1 MTNIADE
8 ETTTMTTGLRPRQV
22 ANQLL
27 RAFRAEADFLRV
39 LGGWTPRVTENDE
52 RLAFARDL
60 GLRAEHGDALLQRL
74 HRLRT
79 TAQMIPAPAPEWRE
93 LVELVDAAPTASDL
107 VAAVYDVIGTALV
120 DAYRQLLADC
130 DPLSDEPTIRLVSRN
145 LLPDHEERR
154 AWAAGFLRANPA
166 DQSYVERVR
175 EALAAAGG
183 LIVRSD
189 EVPPDRTDKQ
199 AANGTGFWPLPRQ
212 APEAISLGSEYR
224 LVTEG
229 EKASYCPPFEEFGP
243 QDVEV
248 LVVHHGLM
256 PEIASLAIIG
266 SMLYEVADRP
276 WEFYRDFATQCAD
289 EVRHIGVLVRRLEA
303 LGATTSTH
311 AFPTWTFYDAVA
323 YLPVHERTLVFNTIV
338 EGNVVETLHDRVRAL
353 DEAGNADSAAAMDW
367 ISADE
372 SLHLHNGMRWLGEG
386 GLTEEEIDAL
396 LCRGQALLGL
406 VMKQKDASVKV
417 FDSESEAL
425 SGADFYGPRRNPVAP
440 IARQLGGFSETQI
453 DKLVT
458 SAGGRTIR
466 R

>member
-1 MTNIADE
+1 MDAPPT
-8 ETTTMTTGLRPRQV
+8 TTGLRPRQV

-39 LGGWTPRVTENDE
+39 LGGWTPRATENDE

-60 GLRAEHGDALLQRL
+60 GMRAEHGELLLARL
-74 HRLRT
+74 RRLRT
-79 TAQMIPAPAPEWRE
+79 TPEMVHVPDASWRQLVKVVDDAPSTP
-93 LVELVDAAPTASDL
+93 DL
-107 VAAVYDVIGTALV
+107 VAAVYAVIGSALL
-120 DAYRQLLADC
+120 DAYRGLVADC
-130 DPLSDEPTIRLVSRN
+130 DPLADEHTIRLVTRN
-145 LLPDHEERR
+145 LIPDHEERLT
-154 AWAAGFLRANPA
+154 WAFSFLATHPA
-166 DQSYVERVR
+166 DPAYVQSVR
-175 EALAAAGG
+175 DALDAAGG
-183 LIVRSD
+183 LVVRSD
-189 EVPPDRTDKQ
+189 EVPDDRTDAL
-199 AANGTGFWPLPRQ
+199 AANGTGFWPLERESP
-212 APEAISLGSEYR
+212 AEITLGSEYR
-224 LVTEG
+224 IVQEG

-243 QDVEV
+243 RDVEV

-266 SMLYEVADRP
+266 SMLHEVADRP

-303 LGATTSTH
+303 LGASTDTH
-311 AFPTWTFYDAVA
+311 PFPTWTFYDAVA
-323 YLPVHERTLVFNTIV
+323 YLPVEERTLVFNTIV
-338 EGNVVETLHDRVRAL
+338 EGNVVDTLHDRVRAL

-386 GLTEEEIDAL
+386 DLTEAEIDAL

-406 VMKQKDASVKV
+406 VMKQKDATVKV

-453 DKLVT
+453 EKLVA
-458 SAGGRTIR
+458 SASGRTIR

>member
-1 MTNIADE
+1 
-8 ETTTMTTGLRPRQV
+8 V

-27 RAFRAEADFLRV
+27 RCFRAEADLMRV

-60 GLRAEHGDALLQRL
+60 GLRAEHGELLQARL
-74 HRLRT
+74 RRLRT
-79 TAQMIPAPAPEWRE
+79 TEHMVPVPDEAWCE
-93 LVELVDAAPTASDL
+93 LVSLVDHAPSTADL
-107 VAAVYDVIGTALV
+107 VAAVYDVIGRALV
-120 DAYRQLLADC
+120 EAYRQLVADC
-130 DPLSDEPTIRLVSRN
+130 DPLADEPTVRMVTRN
-145 LLPDHEERR
+145 LLPDHEERI
-154 AWAAGFLRANPA
+154 AWAAGFLAQNPTDA
-166 DQSYVERVR
+166 AYLQRVR
-175 EALAAAGG
+175 AALESAGG
-183 LIVRSD
+183 VQVRSD
-189 EVPPDRTDKQ
+189 EVPPDRVDQ
-199 AANGTGFWPLPRQ
+199 LAANGTGFWPLERP
-212 APEAISLGSEYR
+212 APTEIVLGSEYR
-224 LVTEG
+224 IAKQG
-229 EKASYCPPFEEFGP
+229 EKPSYCPAFEEFGP
-243 QDVEV
+243 PDVEV

-266 SMLYEVADRP
+266 SLLHEVADRP

-303 LGATTSTH
+303 LGASTDTH
-311 AFPTWTFYDAVA
+311 PFPTWTFYDAVA
-323 YLPVHERTLVFNTIV
+323 YLPVEERTLVFNTIV

-353 DEAGNADSAAAMDW
+353 DEAGNHDSAAAMDW

-386 GLTEEEIDAL
+386 GLSEEEIDAL
-396 LCRGQALLGL
+396 LCRGQALLGV
-406 VMKQKDASVKV
+406 VMKQKDATVKV

-453 DKLVT
+453 DRLVD

>member
-1 MTNIADE
+1 MTG
-8 ETTTMTTGLRPRQV
+8 GLRPRQV

-27 RAFRAEADFLRV
+27 RAFRAEADLLRV
-39 LGGWTPRVTENDE
+39 LGGWTPRVAENDE

-60 GLRAEHGDALLQRL
+60 GLRAEHADALLARL

-79 TAQMIPAPAPEWRE
+79 TPQMIHVPDDAWRTF
-93 LVELVDAAPTASDL
+93 VELVDAAPTTADL
-107 VAAVYDVIGTALV
+107 VAAVYDVVGNDLIAT
-120 DAYRQLLADC
+120 YRQLVADC
-130 DPLSDEPTIRLVSRN
+130 DPLADEPTIRLVTRH
-145 LLPDHEERR
+145 LLPDHEER
-154 AWAAGFLRANPA
+154 ASWARGFLARNPA
-166 DQSYVERVR
+166 DPTFVR
-175 EALAAAGG
+175 QVRTALADAGG
-183 LIVRSD
+183 LHVRSD
-189 EVPPDRTDKQ
+189 EVPADRVDEP
-199 AANGTGFWPLPRQ
+199 ASNGTGFWPLPRT
-212 APEAISLGSEYR
+212 APEVIGLGSEYR
-224 LVTEG
+224 IVAEG

-243 QDVEV
+243 ADVEV

-266 SMLYEVADRP
+266 SMLYEVPDRP
-276 WEFYRDFATQCAD
+276 WEFYRDFATQCSD
-289 EVRHIGVLVRRLEA
+289 EVRHIGLLVRRLEA
-303 LGATTSTH
+303 LGVGADVH
-311 AFPTWTFYDAVA
+311 PFPTWTFYDAVA
-323 YLPVHERTLVFNTIV
+323 YLPVQERTLVFNTIV

-386 GLTEEEIDAL
+386 DLTEAEIDAL
-396 LCRGQALLGL
+396 LDRGQALLGL
-406 VMKQKDASVKV
+406 VMKQKDATVKV

>member
-1 MTNIADE
+1 MDTDIR
-8 ETTTMTTGLRPRQV
+8 TSGLRPRQV

-27 RAFRAEADFLRV
+27 RAFRAETDLLRV
-39 LGGWTPRVTENDE
+39 IGGWTPRCSENDE

-60 GLRAEHGDALLQRL
+60 GMRAEHGELLLARL

-79 TAQMIPAPAPEWRE
+79 TPAMVAVPDDSWRA
-93 LVELVDAAPTASDL
+93 LVALVDSASTTADL
-107 VAAVYDVIGTALV
+107 VAAVYDVVGAALV
-120 DAYRQLLADC
+120 DAYRQLVQDC
-130 DPLSDEPTIRLVSRN
+130 DPLADEHTIRMVTRN
-145 LLPDHEERR
+145 LLPDHEERI
-154 AWAAGFLRANPA
+154 AWAAGFLSRNPA
-166 DQSYVERVR
+166 DPAYVASVR
-175 EALAAAGG
+175 AALEQAGG
-183 LIVRSD
+183 LVVGSD
-189 EVPPDRTDKQ
+189 EVPEDRTDPQ
-199 AANGTGFWPLPRQ
+199 AGNGTGFWPLDRESP
-212 APEAISLGSEYR
+212 AEITLGSEYR
-224 LVTEG
+224 IVQEG

-243 QDVEV
+243 RDVEV
-248 LVVHHGLM
+248 LVVYHGLM

-266 SMLYEVADRP
+266 SMLHEVHDRS

-289 EVRHIGVLVRRLEA
+289 EVRHIGVLVRRLDA
-303 LGATTSTH
+303 LGASTDTH
-311 AFPTWTFYDAVA
+311 PFPTWTFYDAVA
-323 YLPVHERTLVFNTIV
+323 YLPVEERTLVFNTIV

-353 DEAGNADSAAAMDW
+353 DEAGNHESAAAMDW

-386 GLTEEEIDAL
+386 DLTEEEVDAL

-417 FDSESEAL
+417 FDSASEAL

-453 DKLVT
+453 DKLVA
-458 SAGGRTIR
+458 SASGRTIR

>member
-1 MTNIADE
+1 MTG
-8 ETTTMTTGLRPRQV
+8 GLRPRQV

-60 GLRAEHGDALLQRL
+60 GQRAEHGELLLARL

-79 TAQMIPAPAPEWRE
+79 TPQMIPTPDAAWRE
-93 LVELVDAAPTASDL
+93 LVELVDAAPTTADL
-107 VAAVYDVIGTALV
+107 VGAVYDVIGRALIA
-120 DAYRQLLADC
+120 AYRGLVAEC
-130 DPLSDEPTIRLVSRN
+130 DPLADEPTIRLISRQ
-145 LLPDHEERR
+145 LLPDHEERQ
-154 AWAAGFLRANPA
+154 AWAERFLAEQPA
-166 DQSYVERVR
+166 DPEFLAKVAA
-175 EALAAAGG
+175 ALEAAGG
-183 LIVRSD
+183 LVVRSD
-189 EVPPDRTDKQ
+189 DVPADRDDEL
-199 AANGTGFWPLPRQ
+199 AANGTGFWPLPRT
-212 APEAISLGSEYR
+212 APETIALGSEYR
-224 LVTEG
+224 IVTEG

-243 QDVEV
+243 RDVEV

-256 PEIASLAIIG
+256 PEIASLSIIG

-303 LGATTSTH
+303 LGASTDTH
-311 AFPTWTFYDAVA
+311 PFPTWTFYDAVA
-323 YLPVHERTLVFNTIV
+323 YLPVQERTLVFNTIV

-353 DEAGNADSAAAMDW
+353 DEAGNGESAAAMDW

-386 GLTEEEIDAL
+386 DLTEEEIDAL
-396 LCRGQALLGL
+396 LDRGQALLGL
-406 VMKQKDASVKV
+406 VMKQKDATVKV

-425 SGADFYGPRRNPVAP
+425 AGADFYGPRRNPVAP

>member
-1 MTNIADE
+1 MLSTSS
-8 ETTTMTTGLRPRQV
+8 TTSDGLRPRQV
-22 ANQLL
+22 ANQLV

-39 LGGWTPRVTENDE
+39 LGGWTPRVTDNDE

-60 GLRAEHGDALLQRL
+60 GMRAEHGELLLARL

-79 TAQMIPAPAPEWRE
+79 TAEMIHAPDESWRA
-93 LVELVDAAPTASDL
+93 LVELVDSAPSTADV
-107 VAAVYDVIGTALV
+107 VAAVYDVIGTELLETYRRLV
-120 DAYRQLLADC
+120 ADC
-130 DPLSDEPTIRLVSRN
+130 DALADEHTIRLITRN
-145 LLPDHEERR
+145 VIPDHEER
-154 AWAAGFLRANPA
+154 AEWARGFLAKNAP
-166 DQSYVERVR
+166 DTTYVAKVR
-175 EALAAAGG
+175 DALALAGG
-183 LIVRSD
+183 LHVRSD
-189 EVPPDRTDKQ
+189 EVPEDRTDPQ
-199 AANGTGFWPLPRQ
+199 AANGTGFWPLHRESPT
-212 APEAISLGSEYR
+212 EITLGREYR
-224 LVTEG
+224 IVQDG

-243 QDVEV
+243 RDVEV

-266 SMLYEVADRP
+266 SMLHEVADRP

-289 EVRHIGVLVRRLEA
+289 EVRHIGVLIRRLEA
-303 LGATTSTH
+303 LGASTDVH
-311 AFPTWTFYDAVA
+311 PFPTWTFYDAVA
-323 YLPVHERTLVFNTIV
+323 YLPVEERTLVFNTIV

-353 DEAGNADSAAAMDW
+353 DEAGNTASAAAMDW

-386 GLTEEEIDAL
+386 DLTEDEIDAL

-406 VMKQKDASVKV
+406 VMKQKDATVKV

-453 DKLVT
+453 EKLVA
-458 SAGGRTIR
+458 SASGRTIR

>member
-1 MTNIADE
+1 MLQTFS
-8 ETTTMTTGLRPRQV
+8 TGLRPRQV

-27 RAFRAEADFLRV
+27 LAFRAEADFLRV

-60 GLRAEHGDALLQRL
+60 GLRAEHGELLQARL

-79 TAQMIPAPAPEWRE
+79 TPEMVHVPSAEWRA
-93 LVELVDAAPTASDL
+93 LVELVDDAPSTADL
-107 VAAVYDVIGTALV
+107 VAAVYDVVGRELV
-120 DAYRQLLADC
+120 AAYRQLVDDC
-130 DPLSDEPTIRLVSRN
+130 DPLADEHTIRLVTRN
-145 LLPDHEERR
+145 LLPDHEERI
-154 AWAAGFLRANPA
+154 AWAEGFLARNPA
-166 DQSYVERVR
+166 DPTFVDRVR
-175 EALAAAGG
+175 SALEAAGG
-183 LIVRSD
+183 LVVRSD
-189 EVPPDRTDKQ
+189 EVPADRDDQQ
-199 AANGTGFWPLPRQ
+199 AANGTGFWPLHRE
-212 APEAISLGSEYR
+212 APAEITLGSEYR
-224 LVTEG
+224 IVTDG
-229 EKASYCPPFEEFGP
+229 EKPSYCPPFEEFGP
-243 QDVEV
+243 RDVEV

-266 SMLYEVADRP
+266 SMLHEVADRP

-289 EVRHIGVLVRRLEA
+289 EVRHIGVLIRRLDA
-303 LGATTSTH
+303 LGAGTDTH
-311 AFPTWTFYDAVA
+311 PFPTWTFYDAVA
-323 YLPVHERTLVFNTIV
+323 YLPVEERTLVFNTIV

-353 DEAGNADSAAAMDW
+353 DEAGNSDSAAAMDW

-386 GLTEEEIDAL
+386 DLTEDEIDAL

-406 VMKQKDASVKV
+406 VMKQKDATVKV

-453 DKLVT
+453 DKLVA
-458 SAGGRTIR
+458 SANGRTIR